1 MNRDETIS
9 ILSYCK
15 GVWKD
20 HYQNMSKADHFQLID
35 DWQSRFETVPRRKVL
50 TAVYCLSS
58 NPTHPTVEEILAK
71 AEDVTPGIDWKRLK
85 ESYTRH
91 GFTWP
96 KAYEEMYEQKLME
109 EK

>member
-9 ILSYCK
+9 ILAYCK

-20 HYQNMSKADHFQLID
+20 HYQDMSKADHFQLID
-35 DWQSRFETVPRRKVL
+35 DWQSRFETVPRRTVL
-50 TAVYCLSS
+50 TAVYCLSK
-58 NPTHPTVEEILAK
+58 NPTHPTVDEILAK

-85 ESYTRH
+85 ESYLKC
-91 GFTWP
+91 GFEWP
-96 KAYEEMYEQKLME
+96 ERLERKLREQE